1 MKSEPR
7 AQPDRLT
14 ADTSVP
20 MAVVTAISELSGQ
33 HPVDLDVCLAEYV
46 DPDALDALFS
56 PGMDREIEVTVPV
69 DAYEVTVR
77 DDGTEITVL
86 ARDGDRHSRTVI
98 GR

>member
-7 AQPDRLT
+7 AAPDRLT
-14 ADTSVP
+14 TDGCVT

-33 HPVDLDVCLAEYV
+33 HPVDLDFCLADYV
-46 DPDALDALFS
+46 DPDALDALFA
-56 PGMDREIEVTVPV
+56 PARDRAIELTLTV

-77 DDGTEITVL
+77 DTGTEITVV
-86 ARDGDRHSRTVI
+86 AREGDRLSRRVV